1 MSDARKIRIGM
12 VLALIQFCMLAIT
25 LGFHAGMDAQFVRTH
40 GCTPA
45 DMAREVR

>member
-1 MSDARKIRIGM
+1 MSDTRKIRIGM
-12 VLALIQFCMLAIT
+12 AMLFIQLCMLAVT
-25 LGFHAGMDAQFVRTH
+25 LGFHAGMDAQFSRNH